1 MAQVHTDIGLFKEQI
16 KKDKHI
22 QYRKEIQTFSF
33 RDESLY
39 LSGNDIILVQIR
51 LDDTV
56 LIQKRTYAKISDIL
70 SRIGGYM
77 QLMYTV
83 FLLLANS
90 LNKIDCQLKI
100 INSIF
105 NFNLKQ
111 NKMVLKLQSLK
122 ILNSLS
128 INHKKI
134 FIPLKS
140 KLRNARTVVFDNNKS
155 NNLLLKNN
163 NSKNIMSSSGNL
175 PEGMNICKYKN
186 SKLRIPSNSIEEHK
200 NKSISSKINLKMSEG
215 YNFNLN
221 SHIINNQ
228 NINKNNNLITREN
241 TTYKDNYNYIQL
253 SAFNYICPFGSI
265 KKKKMVELYHFGND
279 FYKKRMDIVLVFS
292 HLLLT
297 EKVLIS
303 NNLQHKNP
311 LCKDIEI
318 LYPRE

>member
-1 MAQVHTDIGLFKEQI
+1 MAQVHTDIGLFKEKI
-16 KKDKHI
+16 KEDRHI

-56 LIQKRTYAKISDIL
+56 LIQKRTYTKITDIL

-90 LNKIDCQLKI
+90 INKIDCQLKI

-111 NKMVLKLQSLK
+111 NKMILKLQSLK
-122 ILNSLS
+122 ILNTMS
-128 INHKKI
+128 ISHKKI

-140 KLRNARTVVFDNNKS
+140 QLRNARTVIFDNNKS
-155 NNLLLKNN
+155 NNLLIKNN
-163 NSKNIMSSSGNL
+163 NTKNLMSSSGNL
-175 PEGMNICKYKN
+175 PEGMNIYKYKN
-186 SKLRIPSNSIEEHK
+186 SRLKNPTNSIEECK
-200 NKSISSKINLKMSEG
+200 NKSISSKFNIKVSEG

-221 SHIINNQ
+221 SLNINNK
-228 NINKNNNLITREN
+228 NIIKNNNLFTREN
-241 TTYKDNYNYIQL
+241 TTYKDNNYVKL
-253 SAFNYICPFGSI
+253 SVFDYICPFGSI
-265 KKKKMVELYHFGND
+265 KKKKMAELYHFGND

-318 LYPRE
+318 FYPRE